1 MLLPT
6 GNPLFERRN
15 LNIVDVQI
23 LRDNLEKDKFS
34 GYIALWET
42 ERKMKGCF
50 FFCDG
55 AIKNSIEFDDSGN
68 IKLIKNPRL
77 LNKMKI
83 RSYFISVYVLSAR
96 ISEVIAGSYLY
107 DYLYKDYDIR
117 KKEFKNFLSTIEL
130 DGVSGFA
137 SLNSQGTT
145 KELIFSHGKIVMD
158 NFTEEYGKIICQS
171 ERIDSLISYVM
182 NTGAKLN
189 FLGEKE
195 DNISQ
200 KEALALKQLDFEK
213 ELIVK
218 KLGGLGVASD
228 TIRVDEM
235 FYKQWDIKPS
245 VKNSVDLETP
255 DGNIHVIKCSSG
267 KNLAGNAML
276 PDPLMKKLGVTE
288 GAVIYIKP
296 KF

>member
-1 MLLPT
+1 MLLPI

-15 LNIVDVQI
+15 LNIIDVQI

-34 GYIALWET
+34 GYIALWESDQ
-42 ERKMKGCF
+42 KMKGCF

-55 AIKNSIEFDDSGN
+55 MIKNSVEFDDSGN

-83 RSYFISVYVLSAR
+83 RNYAVSVYVLSAR
-96 ISEVIAGSYLY
+96 IVEVLAGSYLY
-107 DYLYKDYDIR
+107 ESLYKDYDIR
-117 KKEFKNFLSTIEL
+117 KKEIKNFLSSIEL

-137 SLNSQGTT
+137 VFYNQGIAR
-145 KELIFSHGKIVMD
+145 ELIFSHGKIVTD
-158 NFTEEYGKIICQS
+158 NFMEEYGKIICQS
-171 ERIDSLISYVM
+171 ERIDLFISEMM
-182 NTGAKLN
+182 NTGARLN
-189 FLGEKE
+189 FFGEKE
-195 DNISQ
+195 DNLSD
-200 KEALALKQLDFEK
+200 KETLAIKQLDFEK

-218 KLGGLGVASD
+218 KMGGLGIANDV
-228 TIRVDEM
+228 IKVDEM

-245 VKNSVDLETP
+245 TKNSVDLETP
-255 DGNIHVIKCSSG
+255 DGNVHVVKCSSG

-276 PDPLMKKLGVTE
+276 PDPLIKKLSITE
-288 GAVIYIKP
+288 GSVIYIKP